1 MDRVERGVGVEPDP
15 DIDEAFD
22 IGSGFDSRR
31 AVVEFIAVL
40 ALVMVLA
47 AATSVVLVPA

>member
-1 MDRVERGVGVEPDP
+1 MDRVERGVSVEPESEA
-15 DIDEAFD
+15 DESFEL
-22 IGSGFDSRR
+22 GPGFDSRR
-31 AVVEFIAVL
+31 AVAEFLAVL